1 MKGMI
6 FTSFLYLVEER
17 YGIEMVE
24 EVIAEAAPVS
34 GGIYTTM
41 GVYDHNELIDMIV
54 VLSKKT
60 DVSVPKVT
68 KTFGMYLFAEL
79 ISA

>member
-34 GGIYTTM
+34 GGIYTTIISL
-41 GVYDHNELIDMIV
+41 VVVIVCTSISIILIKRRI
-54 VLSKKT
+54 L
-60 DVSVPKVT
+60 
-68 KTFGMYLFAEL
+68 LL
-79 ISA
+79 II

>member
-1 MKGMI
+1 MI

-41 GVYDHNELIDMIV
+41 GVYDHNELIDMWC
-54 VLSKKT
+54 
-60 DVSVPKVT
+60 
-68 KTFGMYLFAEL
+68 
-79 ISA
+79 